1 MYPTDTH
8 VREVFL
14 EKLQF
19 QLQQVFT
26 MEVLARV
33 DHDVLTQHVVAR
45 LRAGIFAHK
54 EAIDDV
60 DVPVTAYMPSFTAPT
75 HVMVE
80 LPRTRWQRLTRQPSV
95 KQWLPVV
102 GEATAEIDG
111 PILVRGKAHVRANY
125 FRMFPEPKIRFP
137 DKLGP
142 VVMHAQAELPDEF
155 APASEGWWK

>member
-1 MYPTDTH
+1 MYPTDTN

-19 QLQQVFT
+19 QLQHVFT
-26 MEVLARV
+26 MEVLASV

-45 LRAGIFAHK
+45 LRAGIYAHK

-80 LPRTRWQRLTRQPSV
+80 LPRTLWQRLTRQPSV
-95 KQWLPVV
+95 KRWLPVV
-102 GEATAEIDG
+102 GEATAGIDG

-125 FRMFPEPKIRFP
+125 FRMFPEPTMRFS

-142 VVMHAQAELPDEF
+142 VVMYVQPDF
-155 APASEGWWK
+155 PKSFDPDSEGWWK